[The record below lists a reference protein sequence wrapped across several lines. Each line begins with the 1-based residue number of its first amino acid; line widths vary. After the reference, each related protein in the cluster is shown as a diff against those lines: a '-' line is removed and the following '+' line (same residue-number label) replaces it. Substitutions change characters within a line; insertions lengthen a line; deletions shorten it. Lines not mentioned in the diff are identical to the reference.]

1 MAETER
7 LEGRDGKIWSSY
19 VGGMSQDAIAV
30 EHGISQQRVS
40 QVLAEVRESIGGAER
55 IDAALLAQER
65 AHALLAAVWPA
76 ALSGDTKAVHAAL
89 KVLERQARALGTDAT
104 EPLKVTFERHLD
116 DQGALIAEALGAAL
130 NVLGLSQDQREL
142 AGRAAQAALLGE
154 ELPAPASTTVGTSSA
169 VVDPRAGMEA
179 RLRERLADEDVDV
192 DALLREVDEGGRDD

>member
-7 LEGRDGKIWSSY
+7 LDGRDGKIWSSY
-19 VGGMSQDAIAV
+19 VGGASQDAIAA

-40 QVLAEVRESIGGAER
+40 QVLAEVREGIGGAER

-76 ALSGDTKAVHAAL
+76 AMSGDTKAVHAAL

-104 EPLKVTFERHLD
+104 EPLKVSFERHLD
-116 DQGALIAEALGAAL
+116 DQGALVAEALGAAL
-130 NVLGLSQDQREL
+130 NVLGLSPDQREL

-154 ELPAPASTTVGTSSA
+154 ELPTPPAPVLEVPADA
-169 VVDPRAGMEA
+169 RAGMED
-179 RLRERLADEDVDV
+179 RLRAMTADDGVDV
-192 DALLREVDEGGRDD
+192 DALLAEVDGEGRGRG